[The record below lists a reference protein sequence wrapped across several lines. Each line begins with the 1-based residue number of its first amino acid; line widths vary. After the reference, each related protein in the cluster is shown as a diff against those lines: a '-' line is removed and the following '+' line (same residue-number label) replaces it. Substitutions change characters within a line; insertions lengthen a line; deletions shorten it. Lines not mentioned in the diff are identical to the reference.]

1 MESNNSFLL
10 PTSYLAPI
18 GYYAILLQNKNCEI
32 EQYEH
37 FVKQSIR
44 NRCDIYG
51 ANGKLTLSIPKQRK
65 ASSKTILKD
74 IKIAYHHPW
83 QKEHWKSICSAYRSS
98 SYFEFYEDLFAPL
111 YQIKVIYLSDFN
123 LKLQEVIF
131 KCLQIKDTSILTQ
144 SYQKQSISND
154 YRNATFQ
161 IKNQTKYHQVFE
173 NNCGFI
179 ANLSIIDL
187 LFNLGPESADYL
199 NNLDISI
206 EI

>member
-83 QKEHWKSICSAYRSS
+83 QKEHWKSIVSAYRSS
-98 SYFEFYEDLFAPL
+98 AYFEFYEDLFAPL

-131 KCLQIKDTSILTQ
+131 KCLQIKDTSSLTQ

-199 NNLDISI
+199 HNLDISI

>member
-1 MESNNSFLL
+1 MELNNPYLI
-10 PTSYLAPI
+10 PTAYLAPI
-18 GYYAILLQNKNCEI
+18 GYYAILLQNKNNEI

-51 ANGKLTLSIPKQRK
+51 ANGKLTLSIPKLRK
-65 ASSKTILKD
+65 SSSKTQIKD

-83 QKEHWKSICSAYRSS
+83 QKEHWKSIVSAYRSS
-98 SYFEFYEDLFAPL
+98 AYFEFYEDL
-111 YQIKVIYLSDFN
+111 VIPFYEKKETSLSDFN

-131 KCLQIKDTSILTQ
+131 KCLQTKDTSILTQ
-144 SYQKQSISND
+144 SYQKQSTSND
-154 YRNATFQ
+154 YRYATFQ

>member
-1 MESNNSFLL
+1 M
-10 PTSYLAPI
+10 
-18 GYYAILLQNKNCEI
+18 
-32 EQYEH
+32 
-37 FVKQSIR
+37 
-44 NRCDIYG
+44 
-51 ANGKLTLSIPKQRK
+51 
-65 ASSKTILKD
+65 
-74 IKIAYHHPW
+74 
-83 QKEHWKSICSAYRSS
+83 
-98 SYFEFYEDLFAPL
+98 
-111 YQIKVIYLSDFN
+111 DFN

-131 KCLQIKDTSILTQ
+131 KCLQTKDTSILTQ
-144 SYQKQSISND
+144 SYQKQSTSND

-199 NNLDISI
+199 ENLDIRI

>member
-65 ASSKTILKD
+65 ASSKTQIKD

-83 QKEHWKSICSAYRSS
+83 QKEHWKSIVSAYRSS

-179 ANLSIIDL
+179 TNLSIIDL

-199 NNLDISI
+199 HNLDISI
-206 EI
+206 

>member
-83 QKEHWKSICSAYRSS
+83 QKEHWKSIVSAYRSS
-98 SYFEFYEDLFAPL
+98 AYFEFYEDLFAPL

-199 NNLDISI
+199 ENLDIRI

>member
-65 ASSKTILKD
+65 ASSKTQIKD

-83 QKEHWKSICSAYRSS
+83 QKEHWKSISSAYRSS
-98 SYFEFYEDLFAPL
+98 AYFEFYEDLFAPL

-131 KCLQIKDTSILTQ
+131 KCLQTKDTSILTQ

>member
-1 MESNNSFLL
+1 MELNKTYLI
-10 PTSYLAPI
+10 PTAYLAPI
-18 GYYAILLQNKNCEI
+18 GYYAILLQNKNNEI
-32 EQYEH
+32 EQYEY

-83 QKEHWKSICSAYRSS
+83 QKEHWKSIVSAYRSS
-98 SYFEFYEDLFAPL
+98 AYFEFYENLFAPL

-131 KCLQIKDTSILTQ
+131 KCLQTKDTSILTQ

-154 YRNATFQ
+154 YRNTTFQ

>member
-65 ASSKTILKD
+65 ASSKTQIKD

-98 SYFEFYEDLFAPL
+98 AYFEFYEDLFAPL

-144 SYQKQSISND
+144 SYQKQSTSND
-154 YRNATFQ
+154 YRYATFQ

-199 NNLDISI
+199 ENLDIRI